1 MQMSDRMRLL
11 GRGWEESL
19 TGASEKPPA
28 MPEDIYYFNGLLF
41 LNFET
46 IKKSSTDLTGIFLFF
61 YQRKIKRF
69 R

>member
-1 MQMSDRMRLL
+1 
-11 GRGWEESL
+11 
-19 TGASEKPPA
+19 
-28 MPEDIYYFNGLLF
+28 MPEDIYYFNGILF

-46 IKKSSTDLTGIFLFF
+46 IKKPSTDLTGIFLFF